1 MRKGET
7 LGQFRNRIALRAR
20 RLAAQRKPKK
30 KGIRTLIKNI
40 LKSQSE
46 TKMVTFYG
54 GSTANPSPLRNS
66 TGTYA
71 DAGPVS
77 QNQFITNNTT
87 DILKLLP
94 DVAPG
99 TADNQRTG
107 KVINPLSCRVKCKVM
122 ISPTTTG
129 ERGWAA
135 GVAYDVTFVAY
146 MLQHVSLK
154 TYSSLHTDNSFNQLL
169 SVGDGTTTNFDGSFS
184 GNNMPVEKGYYR
196 LLAKKTHRLR
206 SSGTLPESPLQPL
219 VGNGRMVNQNS
230 HTQSYEW
237 TWNLGK
243 HLPKR
248 LIYPEDNVTVAQGGL
263 EPLNAAPFWCVG
275 YYRTDGTVS
284 ATGVID
290 IQQEYTSILKYKD
303 F

>member
-7 LGQFRNRIALRAR
+7 LRQFRAR
-20 RLAAQRKPKK
+20 VASRKKREQRPKK
-30 KGIRTLIKNI
+30 GLRKVIKGVI
-40 LKSQSE
+40 QAQAE
-46 TKMVTFYG
+46 TKMVTFYNG
-54 GSTANPSPLRNS
+54 TVANPSPLRNS
-66 TGTYA
+66 TGLYA

-77 QNQFITNNTT
+77 QNQFITSNTT

-94 DVAPG
+94 DVEAG
-99 TADNQRTG
+99 IADHQRTG
-107 KVINPLSCRVKCKVM
+107 KIIAPISCQVRCKVM
-122 ISPTTTG
+122 ISPTTTN

-135 GVAYDVTFVAY
+135 GCAYDLTFVAY
-146 MLQHVSLK
+146 MLQHVSFK
-154 TYSSLHTDNSFNQLL
+154 TYTSLHTDNSFNQLL

-184 GNNMPVEKGYYR
+184 GANMPVEKGYYR

-206 SSGTLPESPLQPL
+206 SSGTLPESPQQPL

-230 HTQSYEW
+230 HTQAYEW

-243 HLPKR
+243 HLPKK
-248 LIYPEDNVTVAQGGL
+248 LIYPEDNVTVAQGGN

-284 ATGVID
+284 AAGVID